1 MKYRDRSF
9 QSSSLLVEK
18 GAVKKKWKGM
28 LPVALVFPN
37 LYGLGMSNLGYQI
50 IYHLLNSNP
59 AVVCERVFL
68 PPATKQPLSVESNRP
83 LSDFS
88 VVLFSISFEQDFPS
102 VVKILDLAGID
113 PLASSRQN
121 SSVIGQGNPLI
132 IGGGVATFINPEPL
146 APFFDLMVLGE
157 AEPVLPQLIEQLLD
171 DTKNWKKDDV
181 LNFMAAEIPGCYL
194 TSAYKDQYNDDGTF
208 AAFSNPVGLPAKIK
222 KSVYG
227 GGAVA
232 GHSAIIS
239 QDAEFSD
246 IFLVEL
252 GRGCSRGCR
261 FCAAGYVYRPPRLWT
276 AEAIVKAVDKRFS
289 DSKRVGLLG
298 MEMAKSEDL
307 DVVADYLL
315 KESCA
320 LSFSS
325 LRADIINPLLLE
337 LLGKSSLKSAAIAPD
352 GGSERLRRVINKH
365 ITQSDILSAAK
376 SLVRAGV
383 KNLKL
388 YFMIGLPTETEED
401 LAEMVSLIKLVHAE
415 VTEIGRKRGQ
425 LSEILL
431 SVNSF
436 VPKAWTPFQYFG
448 FVPVKELK
456 AKIKYLRKSLSG
468 INNLKMSIDNPDK
481 AFFQATLARGDRR
494 VGEALVTLSRTGR
507 NWRQVFKQSGV
518 DPEFY
523 ALRDRGQDESFPWEI
538 IDHGLTRK
546 FLWSEYQHAL
556 ASELTKGC
564 EIGSNLKCRRCG
576 VCSDPIK

>member
-9 QSSSLLVEK
+9 QSSSLPVEK

-113 PLASSRQN
+113 PLASSRKN

-181 LNFMAAEIPGCYL
+181 LNFMAAKIPGCYL

-337 LLGKSSLKSAAIAPD
+337 LLAKSSLKSAAIAPD

-556 ASELTKGC
+556 ASESTKGC

>member
-1 MKYRDRSF
+1 MKHRSRSF
-9 QSSSLLVEK
+9 ERSSLSTEK
-18 GAVKKKWKGM
+18 GVVKKKWKGM

-37 LYGLGMSNLGYQI
+37 LYGLGMSNLGYQL
-50 IYHLLNSNP
+50 IYNLLNSNP

-68 PPATKQPLSVESNRP
+68 PPASKQPLSVESNRP

-88 VVLFSISFEQDFPS
+88 LILFSTSFEQDFPY
-102 VVKILDLAGID
+102 VVKILDMAGID
-113 PLASSRQN
+113 PLAVNRQN
-121 SSVIGQGNPLI
+121 NTNIGQGNPLI

-157 AEPVLPQLIEQLLD
+157 AEPVLPQIIEHLLD
-171 DTKNWKKDDV
+171 DTPNLGKETV
-181 LNFMAAEIPGCYL
+181 LYDLAVQVPGCYL
-194 TSAYKDQYNDDGTF
+194 PSAYNDKYNDDGTF
-208 AAFSNPVGLPAKIK
+208 SAFSCPDGLPTRIK
-222 KSVYG
+222 KSVHG
-227 GGAVA
+227 GGDVA

-239 QDAEFSD
+239 PEAEFSD

-276 AEAIVKAVDKRFS
+276 ADAIVRAIDNRFT

-325 LRADIINPLLLE
+325 LRADIINPALLE

-376 SLVRAGV
+376 SLVKAGV
-383 KNLKL
+383 KSLKL
-388 YFMIGLPTETEED
+388 YFMIGLPTETEDD

-415 VTEIGRKRGQ
+415 VTEIGRSRGQ
-425 LSEILL
+425 LSNIIL

-456 AKIKYLRKSLSG
+456 LKIKYLRKALAG

-481 AFFQATLARGDRR
+481 SFFQATLARGDRR
-494 VGEALVTLSRTGR
+494 VGKALVALNRTGR
-507 NWRQVFKQSGV
+507 NWRQVFKECGV

-523 ALRDRGQDESFPWEI
+523 AVRERGVDEAFPWEI

-546 FLWSEYQHAL
+546 FLWGEYQHAL
-556 ASELTKGC
+556 ASESTKGC
-564 EIGSNLKCRRCG
+564 EIRNNLKCRRCG
-576 VCSDPIK
+576 V